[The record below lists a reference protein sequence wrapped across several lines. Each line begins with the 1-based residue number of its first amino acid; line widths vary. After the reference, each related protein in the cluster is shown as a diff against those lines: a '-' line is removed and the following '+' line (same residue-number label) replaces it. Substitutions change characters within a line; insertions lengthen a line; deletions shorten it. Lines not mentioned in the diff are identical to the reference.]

1 MELKGEVNRR
11 VIEKLSWDEFHI
23 PFTKIKIGWPHL
35 FLLWC
40 TFMSC
45 SIELKRVSQSFNNAD
60 STITLFENLDLL
72 IKQGQS
78 YAITGPS
85 GAGKSSLLMLLS
97 GLEQPTKG
105 QGKVITEGHIASL
118 ETLRSEIGF
127 IFQQFHLLPELTA
140 LHNVALPL
148 KLRGDKLAIEKAK
161 RWLDKLGLGDR
172 AQHKPAQ
179 LSGGEQQRVAIA
191 RALVFS
197 PKFIFADEPTG
208 NLDQHNAME
217 IADILFECCQQNNA
231 GLIIVT
237 HSHKLANKAQH
248 IYALTN
254 GKLNNSTI
262 KTKQPTP
269 DNLSIDTNQVPATA
283 DQNKQVLPC

>member
-1 MELKGEVNRR
+1 
-11 VIEKLSWDEFHI
+11 
-23 PFTKIKIGWPHL
+23 
-35 FLLWC
+35 
-40 TFMSC
+40 MSC
-45 SIELKRVSQSFNNAD
+45 SIELKNVSQSFQNHSSENNA
-60 STITLFENLDLL
+60 STITLFENLDLS

-97 GLEQPTKG
+97 GLEKPTTG
-105 QGKVITEGHIASL
+105 QSYFINDNHISTL
-118 ETLRSEIGF
+118 DNLRSEIGF

-148 KLRGDKLAIEKAK
+148 KLRGDKQAIKKAK
-161 RWLDKLGLGDR
+161 HWLEKVGLSDR
-172 AQHKPAQ
+172 ANHKPSQ

-208 NLDQHNAME
+208 NLDQHNANE
-217 IADILFECCQQNNA
+217 ISDILFACCQENNA

-237 HSHKLANKAQH
+237 HNSVLASMAQN
-248 IYALTN
+248 IYSLAN
-254 GKLNNSTI
+254 GKL
-262 KTKQPTP
+262 TK
-269 DNLSIDTNQVPATA
+269 NLSTEE
-283 DQNKQVLPC
+283 KQVTSC